1 MYIVWNWHVNRLN
14 PVNRVSYV
22 PDVSAAASLLTA
34 LAWLAHAAVLSAAAS
49 ELVMG
54 RSRLAFTE
62 PDRTRIGTPPLDER
76 WN

>member
-1 MYIVWNWHVNRLN
+1 MIVCDPPGQEGVLK
-14 PVNRVSYV
+14 V

-34 LAWLAHAAVLSAAAS
+34 LAWLAQAAVLSAAAN
-49 ELVMG
+49 EVLMG

-62 PDRTRIGTPPLDER
+62 PDRTRIGTPTLVER